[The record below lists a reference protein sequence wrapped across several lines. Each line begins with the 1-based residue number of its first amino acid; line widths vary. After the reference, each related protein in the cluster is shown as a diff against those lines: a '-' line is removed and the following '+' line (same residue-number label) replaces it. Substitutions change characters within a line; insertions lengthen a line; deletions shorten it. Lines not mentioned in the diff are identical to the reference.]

1 MDTHATKE
9 VHMSRALRSVRGRRA
24 AASGAAT
31 LVAGGLLMVMAGAA
45 SAVTHV
51 HAKYKVT
58 GSTFIKVPNFTLPLG
73 PGTLAA
79 DLNPANGN
87 LKATLTLPDATGS
100 FLQFGVVPVTAT
112 TRFVNDGPTTG
123 KLNLNTGA
131 VTTTSKI
138 TLRIVSLSVAG
149 VNVPVGDSCQTSSP
163 VVVTVKSQKGFN
175 VLKGGN
181 LAGSYTIGQ
190 FQDCGLATLLI
201 NTTIPGS
208 GNTVKFTLG
217 KAKLG

>member
-1 MDTHATKE
+1 MP
-9 VHMSRALRSVRGRRA
+9 RGLRSVRARQA
-24 AASGAAT
+24 AVSGAAT
-31 LVAGGLLMVMAGAA
+31 LVAGGMLLAMPGAA

-58 GSTFIKVPNFTLPLG
+58 GSTFIKKPNFTLPLG

-79 DLNPANGN
+79 DLNPSTGN

-100 FLQFGVVPVTAT
+100 FLQFGVIPVTAT
-112 TRFVNDGPTTG
+112 TRFINAAPTTG

-175 VLKGGN
+175 ILKGGQ
-181 LAGSYTIGQ
+181 LAGSYTIGN
-190 FQDCGLATLLI
+190 FQDCKLATALI
-201 NTTIPGS
+201 NLTIPGS
-208 GNTVKFTLG
+208 GNTITLTLG

>member
-1 MDTHATKE
+1 
-9 VHMSRALRSVRGRRA
+9 MSRALRSVRARRA
-24 AASGAAT
+24 GVSCAAA
-31 LVAGGLLMVMAGAA
+31 LVAGGLLMAVPGAA

-51 HAKYKVT
+51 HAKYNVT
-58 GSTFIKVPNFTLPLG
+58 GSTFVKAPNFTLPLG

-79 DLNPANGN
+79 DLNPSTGN

-100 FLQFGVVPVTAT
+100 FLQFGVIPVTAT
-112 TRFVNDGPTTG
+112 TRFINDGPTTG

-138 TLRIVSLSVAG
+138 TLQIASLSVAG
-149 VNVPVGDSCQTSSP
+149 VNVPVGDSCETSLP

-181 LAGSYTIGQ
+181 LAGSYAIGK
-190 FQDCGLATLLI
+190 FQDCRLATLLI
-201 NTTIPGS
+201 NATIPGS
-208 GNTVKFTLG
+208 GNTIRLTLG
-217 KAKLG
+217 KAHLG

>member
-1 MDTHATKE
+1 MIQ
-9 VHMSRALRSVRGRRA
+9 SWRA
-24 AASGAAT
+24 ARARYAATIGAAILLSGGALIASSGAAT
-31 LVAGGLLMVMAGAA
+31 AA
-45 SAVTHV
+45 THV

-58 GSTFIKVPNFTLPLG
+58 GSTFLKAPNFTLTFD

-79 DLNPANGN
+79 DLNPANGSI
-87 LKATLTLPDATGS
+87 KATLTLPDASGS
-100 FLQFGVVPVTAT
+100 FLQFGVIPVTAT
-112 TRFVNDGPTTG
+112 TRFINDGLTTG

-138 TLRIVSLSVAG
+138 TLRIVRLSVAD
-149 VNVPVGDSCQTSSP
+149 VNVPVGGSCQTSSP

-175 VLKGGN
+175 VLNGGK

-190 FQDCGLATLLI
+190 FQHCGLATLLI
-201 NTTIPGS
+201 NAAIPGS
-208 GNTVKFTLG
+208 GNTITLKLG

>member
-1 MDTHATKE
+1 
-9 VHMSRALRSVRGRRA
+9 MSRALRSVRARRA
-24 AASGAAT
+24 AECGAAT
-31 LVAGGLLMVMAGAA
+31 LMAGGLLMAMAGAA

-58 GSTFIKVPNFTLPLG
+58 GSTFIKAPSFTLPLG

-79 DLNPANGN
+79 DLNLSTGN

-100 FLQFGVVPVTAT
+100 FLQFGVIPVTAT
-112 TRFVNDGPTTG
+112 TRFINDGPTTG

-175 VLKGGN
+175 ILKGGKV
-181 LAGSYTIGQ
+181 AGSYTIGH
-190 FQDCGLATLLI
+190 FQDCRLATVLI
-201 NTTIPGS
+201 NLTIPGS
-208 GNTVKFTLG
+208 GNTITLTLG

>member
-1 MDTHATKE
+1 
-9 VHMSRALRSVRGRRA
+9 MSIGSRSFRLGRAVAG
-24 AASGAAT
+24 GAAT
-31 LVAGGLLMVMAGAA
+31 LAAGGLLLATPGAA

-58 GSTFIKVPNFTLPLG
+58 GSTFIKAPDFTLALG

-79 DLNPANGN
+79 DLNPSNGN

-100 FLQFGVVPVTAT
+100 FKQFGVIPVTAT
-112 TRFVNDGPTTG
+112 TRFINDGPTTG
-123 KLNLNTGA
+123 KLNLDTGA

-138 TLRIVSLSVAG
+138 TLRIVRLSVAG

-181 LAGSYTIGQ
+181 LAGSYTIGH
-190 FQDCGLATLLI
+190 FQDCKLATGLI
-201 NTTIPGS
+201 NLTIPGS
-208 GNTVKFTLG
+208 GNTITLTLG

>member
-1 MDTHATKE
+1 VQA
-9 VHMSRALRSVRGRRA
+9 RRA
-24 AASGAAT
+24 AVSGAAT
-31 LVAGGLLMVMAGAA
+31 LVAGGLLLAMPGAA
-45 SAVTHV
+45 SAATHV

-58 GSTFIKVPNFTLPLG
+58 GSTFIKAPNFRLPLG

-79 DLNPANGN
+79 DLNPGNGN

-100 FLQFGVVPVTAT
+100 FLQFGVIPVTAT
-112 TRFVNDGPTTG
+112 TRFINDGPTTG

-138 TLRIVSLSVAG
+138 TLRIVRLSVAS

-201 NTTIPGS
+201 NATIPGS
-208 GNTVKFTLG
+208 GNTIRLTLG
-217 KAKLG
+217 KARLG

>member
-1 MDTHATKE
+1 
-9 VHMSRALRSVRGRRA
+9 MSRALRSVRARRA
-24 AASGAAT
+24 AVSGAAA
-31 LVAGGLLMVMAGAA
+31 LMAGGLLMAMPGAA

-58 GSTFIKVPNFTLPLG
+58 GSTFIKAPSFTLPLG

-79 DLNPANGN
+79 DLNVSNGAVR
-87 LKATLTLPDATGS
+87 ATLTLPDATGS
-100 FLQFGVVPVTAT
+100 FLQFGVIPVTAT
-112 TRFVNDGPTTG
+112 TRFINDGPTTG

-163 VVVTVKSQKGFN
+163 VVTVKSQKGFN
-175 VLKGGN
+175 ILKGGK
-181 LAGSYTIGQ
+181 LAGSYTIGH
-190 FQDCGLATLLI
+190 FQDCKLATVLI
-201 NTTIPGS
+201 NLTIPGS
-208 GNTVKFTLG
+208 GNTITLTLG

>member
-1 MDTHATKE
+1 
-9 VHMSRALRSVRGRRA
+9 MSRALRSVRGRRA

-58 GSTFIKVPNFTLPLG
+58 GSTFIKAPNFTLPLG

-100 FLQFGVVPVTAT
+100 FLQFGKVPVTAT

-123 KLNLNTGA
+123 KLNLNAGA

-201 NTTIPGS
+201 NVTIPGP
-208 GNTVKFTLG
+208 GNTITLTLG

>member
-1 MDTHATKE
+1 MT
-9 VHMSRALRSVRGRRA
+9 
-24 AASGAAT
+24 GAAT
-31 LVAGGLLMVMAGAA
+31 LMAGGLLMAMPGAA
-45 SAVTHV
+45 SAATHV
-51 HAKYKVT
+51 HAKYRVT
-58 GSTFIKVPNFTLPLG
+58 GSTFIKAPNFTLPLG

-79 DLNPANGN
+79 DLNAGNGS
-87 LKATLTLPDATGS
+87 LRATLTLPAATGS
-100 FLQFGVVPVTAT
+100 FLQFGVIPVTAT
-112 TRFVNDGPTTG
+112 TRFINDGSTKG

-149 VNVPVGDSCQTSSP
+149 VNVPVGDSCHTSSP

-175 VLKGGN
+175 VLNGGK

-190 FQDCGLATLLI
+190 FQHCGLATLLI
-201 NTTIPGS
+201 DATIPGS
-208 GNTVKFTLG
+208 GNTITLKLG